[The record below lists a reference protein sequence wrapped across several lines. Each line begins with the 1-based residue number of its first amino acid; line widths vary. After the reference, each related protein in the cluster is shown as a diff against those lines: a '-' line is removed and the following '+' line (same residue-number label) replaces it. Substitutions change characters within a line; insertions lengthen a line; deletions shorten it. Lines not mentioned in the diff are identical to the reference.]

1 MEEELSSIE
10 VNRNIEAKEVATQ
23 QNEINA
29 DSTSYNNEYAVFVWG
44 FGDIRLGL
52 GEEDTEWYGASGR
65 TKAFRH
71 QFIPRL
77 HRPLSTIRQIHYAS
91 SETPENEEK
100 NNSTASRFTSVHSAA
115 LGVEHGLAL
124 SIDRR
129 VFVWGRNNYGQLGY
143 RKTLK
148 LQTYTDLYS
157 PTEIVY
163 LKGTVQVA
171 AGNRFSMALRSTG
184 ELYTWG
190 II

>member
-1 MEEELSSIE
+1 MDEELSSIE

-52 GEEDTEWYGASGR
+52 GKQETEWYGASGR
-65 TKAFRH
+65 TQTFRH

-77 HRPLSTIRQIHYAS
+77 HRPLSTIRRIHYAS
-91 SETPENEEK
+91 SEAPENEEK
-100 NNSTASRFTSVHSAA
+100 NSTASRFTSVHSAA

-124 SIDRR
+124 SIDQR